1 VRQGAPKFI
10 SAWVVSRSGVTEIN
24 FGHRA
29 GAGQGRTRGA
39 AGCAEI
45 HFGMGWGRTWGER
58 KGAPKF
64 ISAWVV
70 SRSGVTEINF
80 GQRAGAGQGRTRGAA
95 GCAEIHFGMGWGRT
109 RGDREGAPK
118 FISAWVGG
126 GQGATEINFGQHAGA
141 GRGRTRGERKG
152 APKFISAW
160 VGGGQGATERVRRNL
175 FRHGLGEDKGRAK
188 GCAEIHYG
196 LGEDIG
202 RPRGCAE
209 IYFGMGCEQ
218 KRGDRNKFRSTGRR
232 GAGADAGRGRVR
244 RNSFRHGLG
253 EDKGRPRGC
262 AEIYFGM
269 GCEQKRG
276 DRNKFRS
283 PGRRGAGADA
293 GCGRV
298 RRNSFRHGLGED
310 MGRAK
315 GCAEIHYG
323 LGEDMGRPRGCAEI
337 YFGMG
342 CGQKRGDRNEFRST
356 GRRGLRAEMGCG
368 RVRRNS
374 FRHGLGED
382 MGRAKGCA
390 EIHFGMGCEQKRGD
404 RNKFR
409 STGRRGAGAGR
420 GVRQGAPKFI
430 SAWVVSRSGVTEIN
444 FGQRAGA
451 GRGRTRGAAGCAEIH
466 FGMGWGRTW
475 GERKG
480 APKFISAWVVS
491 RSGVTE
497 INFGQRAGAGRG
509 RTRGAAGCAE
519 IHFGM
524 GCEQKRGDRNKFRSP
539 GRRGAGADA
548 GCGRVRRN
556 SFRHGLGED
565 KGRPK

>member
-1 VRQGAPKFI
+1 
-10 SAWVVSRSGVTEIN
+10 
-24 FGHRA
+24 
-29 GAGQGRTRGA
+29 
-39 AGCAEI
+39 
-45 HFGMGWGRTWGER
+45 M
-58 KGAPKF
+58 
-64 ISAWVV
+64 
-70 SRSGVTEINF
+70 NF
-80 GQRAGAGQGRTRGAA
+80 GQRAGAGRGRTRGAA

-118 FISAWVGG
+118 FISAWVVSRSGV
-126 GQGATEINFGQHAGA
+126 TEINFGHRAGA
-141 GRGRTRGERKG
+141 GRGRTRGAAGFAEIHFGMGWGRTWGERKG

-160 VGGGQGATERVRRNL
+160 VVSRSGATEINFGQRA
-175 FRHGLGEDKGRAK
+175 GAGQGRTRGAA
-188 GCAEIHYG
+188 GCAEIH
-196 LGEDIG
+196 
-202 RPRGCAE
+202 
-209 IYFGMGCEQ
+209 FGMGWGRT
-218 KRGDRNKFRSTGRR
+218 RGDRNKFRSTGRR

-409 STGRRGAGAGR
+409 STGRRGAGAD
-420 GVRQGAPKFI
+420 
-430 SAWVVSRSGVTEIN
+430 
-444 FGQRAGA
+444 A
-451 GRGRTRGAAGCAEIH
+451 GR
-466 FGMGWGRTW
+466 
-475 GERKG
+475 
-480 APKFISAWVVS
+480 
-491 RSGVTE
+491 
-497 INFGQRAGAGRG
+497 
-509 RTRGAAGCAE
+509 
-519 IHFGM
+519 
-524 GCEQKRGDRNKFRSP
+524 
-539 GRRGAGADA
+539 
-548 GCGRVRRN
+548 GRVRRN

>member
-1 VRQGAPKFI
+1 LNAPGN
-10 SAWVVSRSGVTEIN
+10 SAPHAATEMN
-24 FGHRA
+24 FGLPSA
-29 GAGQGRTRGA
+29 ASGRLAR
-39 AGCAEI
+39 
-45 HFGMGWGRTWGER
+45 HGRPG
-58 KGAPKF
+58 P
-64 ISAWVV
+64 
-70 SRSGVTEINF
+70 
-80 GQRAGAGQGRTRGAA
+80 
-95 GCAEIHFGMGWGRT
+95 
-109 RGDREGAPK
+109 
-118 FISAWVGG
+118 
-126 GQGATEINFGQHAGA
+126 GATYLRTAINTCGIAL
-141 GRGRTRGERKG
+141 
-152 APKFISAW
+152 P
-160 VGGGQGATERVRRNL
+160 
-175 FRHGLGEDKGRAK
+175 
-188 GCAEIHYG
+188 C
-196 LGEDIG
+196 
-202 RPRGCAE
+202 
-209 IYFGMGCEQ
+209 
-218 KRGDRNKFRSTGRR
+218 GDRNEFRSTCRR
-232 GAGADAGRGRVR
+232 GAGADAGCGRVR

-269 GCEQKRG
+269 GWGRTRG

-283 PGRRGAGADA
+283 TCRRGAGADA

-409 STGRRGAGAGR
+409 STGRRGAGA
-420 GVRQGAPKFI
+420 
-430 SAWVVSRSGVTEIN
+430 
-444 FGQRAGA
+444 
-451 GRGRTRGAAGCAEIH
+451 
-466 FGMGWGRTW
+466 
-475 GERKG
+475 
-480 APKFISAWVVS
+480 
-491 RSGVTE
+491 
-497 INFGQRAGAGRG
+497 
-509 RTRGAAGCAE
+509 
-519 IHFGM
+519 
-524 GCEQKRGDRNKFRSP
+524 
-539 GRRGAGADA
+539 DA

-556 SFRHGLGED
+556 LFRHGL
-565 KGRPK
+565 

>member
-1 VRQGAPKFI
+1 LNAPGN
-10 SAWVVSRSGVTEIN
+10 SAPHAATEMN
-24 FGHRA
+24 FGLPSAASGRLARHGRPGPGATYLRTAINTCGIALPCGDRNEFRSTCRRGA
-29 GAGQGRTRGA
+29 GAD
-39 AGCAEI
+39 AGCGRVRRNSFRHGLGED
-45 HFGMGWGRTWGER
+45 MG
-58 KGAPKF
+58 
-64 ISAWVV
+64 
-70 SRSGVTEINF
+70 
-80 GQRAGAGQGRTRGAA
+80 RAK

-109 RGDREGAPK
+109 RGDRNK
-118 FISAWVGG
+118 FRSTCRRG
-126 GQGATEINFGQHAGA
+126 AGA
-141 GRGRTRGERKG
+141 D
-152 APKFISAW
+152 A
-160 VGGGQGATERVRRNL
+160 
-175 FRHGLGEDKGRAK
+175 GRAK
-188 GCAEIHYG
+188 GCAEIHFG
-196 LGEDIG
+196 MGWG
-202 RPRGCAE
+202 RTRGDRNKFRSTCRRGAGADAGRAKGCAE
-209 IYFGMGCEQ
+209 IHFGMGWGRT
-218 KRGDRNKFRSTGRR
+218 RGDRNKFRSTGRR

-409 STGRRGAGAGR
+409 STGRRGAGA
-420 GVRQGAPKFI
+420 
-430 SAWVVSRSGVTEIN
+430 
-444 FGQRAGA
+444 
-451 GRGRTRGAAGCAEIH
+451 
-466 FGMGWGRTW
+466 
-475 GERKG
+475 
-480 APKFISAWVVS
+480 
-491 RSGVTE
+491 
-497 INFGQRAGAGRG
+497 
-509 RTRGAAGCAE
+509 
-519 IHFGM
+519 
-524 GCEQKRGDRNKFRSP
+524 
-539 GRRGAGADA
+539 DA

-556 SFRHGLGED
+556 SFRHGL
-565 KGRPK
+565 